1 MVWLPALLVPN
12 QAVLMK
18 NHPFRSVLFVCLGN
32 ICRSPL
38 AEGVFRAFLVAE
50 GKGEGILIDS
60 AGTNGYHTDEP
71 PDPRSIAVAGKY
83 GIDISNQRC
92 RQLTA
97 DDYTRFDLI
106 AGMDRTNVAAIE
118 ARRPLNARAQIGLF
132 YGIASGATLDIP
144 DPYYGTNGDFER
156 VYRMILAASTGLSKA
171 F

>member
-1 MVWLPALLVPN
+1 
-12 QAVLMK
+12 MK
-18 NHPFRSVLFVCLGN
+18 TYPLRSVLFVCLGN

-38 AEGVFRAFLVAE
+38 AEGVFRAVLVAE
-50 GKGEGILIDS
+50 GKSEGVLIDS
-60 AGTNGYHTDEP
+60 AGTNGYHTGEA
-71 PDPRSIAVAGKY
+71 PDRRSIAVAGRY

-106 AGMDRTNVAAIE
+106 VGMDRTNVAAIE
-118 ARRPLNARAQIGLF
+118 ARRPLNANAQVELF
-132 YGIASGATLDIP
+132 YAIASGGATQIP

-156 VYRMILAASTGLSKA
+156 VYRMILAASTGLSKL